1 MENLPNEVVLQIL
14 SYLNIGE
21 LIQCARVSK
30 RLNTICE
37 DKSLSYRS
45 NMLQMK
51 DLTVKNMNSIIDIL
65 IANPELTEVNIF
77 PKIKVEN
84 RSVLEWGIEGEIS
97 RASFTQKSSRLFFGN
112 EGLVYQINVV
122 DSDPNKR
129 VFLKTTQTVAK
140 KLWAQFGAMTFI
152 RPGQGLEPH
161 LFYTR
166 EYGDISDFPGDVTW
180 CRFYPKL

>member
-51 DLTVKNMNSIIDIL
+51 DLTVKNQNSIIDVL
-65 IANPELTEVNIF
+65 IANPELTEVKIS
-77 PKIKVEN
+77 PKT
-84 RSVLEWGIEGEIS
+84 LEWGLKRGILEEIW
-97 RASFTQKSSRLFFGN
+97 KS
-112 EGLVYQINVV
+112 LV
-122 DSDPNKR
+122 
-129 VFLKTTQTVAK
+129 
-140 KLWAQFGAMTFI
+140 
-152 RPGQGLEPH
+152 
-161 LFYTR
+161 LFYGKGGVEILYR
-166 EYGDISDFPGDVTW
+166 QV
-180 CRFYPKL
+180 C

>member
-51 DLTVKNMNSIIDIL
+51 DLTVKNQNSIIDVL
-65 IANPELTEVNIF
+65 IANPELTEVKIS
-77 PKIKVEN
+77 PKT
-84 RSVLEWGIEGEIS
+84 LEWGLKRGILEEIW
-97 RASFTQKSSRLFFGN
+97 KS
-112 EGLVYQINVV
+112 LV
-122 DSDPNKR
+122 
-129 VFLKTTQTVAK
+129 
-140 KLWAQFGAMTFI
+140 
-152 RPGQGLEPH
+152 
-161 LFYTR
+161 LFYGKGGVLMSTNAYLNNKDLMTYLKINR
-166 EYGDISDFPGDVTW
+166 E
-180 CRFYPKL
+180 